1 MAFLPE
7 KNFLEETIISGYS
20 LSNGVTAFTSS
31 DVSRYTTISLQFVYN
46 NINGN
51 TEFCLEQS
59 NDNINWGL
67 LSENY
72 SIPIGSGNFT
82 IDKGMFTGKHV
93 RVNLKTS
100 GVGNLTIKLLA
111 KR

>member
-7 KNFLEETIISGYS
+7 KNFLEQTLISGYS

-31 DVSRYTTISLQFVYN
+31 DISKYMTISLQFQCSS
-46 NINGN
+46 INGD

-59 NDNINWGL
+59 NDSTNWSL
-67 LSENY
+67 LSDEY
-72 SIPIGSGNFT
+72 VIPIGSGNFI
-82 IDKGMFTGKHV
+82 IDKGTFSGKYL
-93 RVNLKTS
+93 RVNLKLVGT
-100 GVGNLTIKLLA
+100 GNLTIKLLA

>member
-7 KNFLEETIISGYS
+7 KNFLEQTLISGYS

-31 DVSRYTTISLQFVYN
+31 DISKYMTISLQFQYSSV
-46 NINGN
+46 NGD

-59 NDNINWGL
+59 NDNTNWSL
-67 LSENY
+67 LSDEY
-72 SIPIGSGNFT
+72 IIPIGSGNFV
-82 IDKGMFTGKHV
+82 IDKGTFSGKYL
-93 RVNLKTS
+93 RVNFKLVGT
-100 GVGNLTIKLLA
+100 GNLTIKLLA